1 MVLFSHEQNIICGQ
15 TQLDDI
21 VHLQTIICRQL
32 FVGQKAGSRPM
43 KVVFDS
49 PGLLNVAIW
58 LVSSVLDLPNG
69 QVKCFEKFNI
79 QKNCEINSAHQKI
92 WGAS

>member
-1 MVLFSHEQNIICGQ
+1 MNIFRKGSDLPFSRKSDCKEKRVVLFSHEQNIICGQ

-43 KVVFDS
+43 K
-49 PGLLNVAIW
+49 GKTACKE
-58 LVSSVLDLPNG
+58 SSV
-69 QVKCFEKFNI
+69 
-79 QKNCEINSAHQKI
+79 
-92 WGAS
+92 